1 MPIPFL
7 PLLVGAGVLAV
18 LTAAVY
24 FWDEI
29 EKALTKWLRD
39 NDLQK
44 SDLFSAFV
52 KIDKVVRSFRVRLRV
67 KKKRFSLPTKVIEY
81 DLDDEDHIN
90 KIKDRDPE
98 IYESLMKRGKA
109 RIDIDLT

>member
-1 MPIPFL
+1 MPIQFL
-7 PLLVGAGVLAV
+7 PLLVGAGVLAA

-24 FWDEI
+24 FWDAI

-81 DLDDEDHIN
+81 DLDEDNMN

-98 IYESLMKRGKA
+98 LYESLKKRGKA
-109 RIDIDLT
+109 RIDMDLT

>member
-1 MPIPFL
+1 MPFPFIPL
-7 PLLVGAGVLAV
+7 IIGTAIAVGLA
-18 LTAAVY
+18 TAVY

-39 NDLQK
+39 NDLQE

-81 DLDDEDHIN
+81 DLNEDNMN
-90 KIKDRDPE
+90 KIKDRDPKL
-98 IYESLMKRGKA
+98 YESLMKRGKA
-109 RIDIDLT
+109 RIDMDLT